1 MIQRVTFCWISQFI
15 GVAKSLSTDPD
26 VYQASYCYIIWEIF
40 RSNSS
45 LSSVCGLGT
54 RISPLVTHCI
64 CKWMSSFY
72 PPKYIYIYYIY
83 TSEPSQQSRYIK
95 IQYILRLLFFPSK
108 HFGIPETQI
117 CWLANATI
125 SCLGLQRW
133 SHSCGSPDGYPVGL
147 IPKSVDRWRSN
158 RIHVC
163 CIW

>member
-15 GVAKSLSTDPD
+15 GVAKSLFTDPD

-72 PPKYIYIYYIY
+72 PPKYIYILYIY
-83 TSEPSQQSRYIK
+83 LRAVSTIK
-95 IQYILRLLFFPSK
+95 IHQDTVHPSFALFSKQTFRDPWNTDLLIGECNHLMFGLTTLVTFLWIPRRLPGWFD
-108 HFGIPETQI
+108 PE
-117 CWLANATI
+117 
-125 SCLGLQRW
+125 
-133 SHSCGSPDGYPVGL
+133 VGRPL
-147 IPKSVDRWRSN
+147 KIQ
-158 RIHVC
+158 
-163 CIW
+163 